1 MSQKLTI
8 ALIAHDRTKPV
19 LLDWFKA
26 HFVRLKDHNIVAT
39 GTTGRLLKESVKA
52 EIAASSMQFTAVQ
65 SGPFGGDQQVGAMIA
80 EGKIDA
86 MIFFEDVLTPQ
97 PHDVDV
103 KALLR
108 LAVLYEVPV
117 ACNRATADMMVSS
130 ELFFDKAQ
138 RKRYPSIHQEF
149 EQYLNRTF
157 DESWPS
163 LRGTFFSRS
172 RSAL

>member
-1 MSQKLTI
+1 VSDKLNI

-19 LLDWFKA
+19 LLSWFQENIQ
-26 HFVRLKDHNIVAT
+26 RLKDHRIVST
-39 GTTGRLLKESVKA
+39 GTTGRLLREG
-52 EIAASSMQFTAVQ
+52 AAADVDINKIDFVAVQ

-86 MIFFEDVLTPQ
+86 MVFFEDVLTPQ

-117 ACNRATADMMVSS
+117 ACNRATADMMIKS
-130 ELFFDKAQ
+130 ETFFDKSQ
-138 RKRYPSIHQEF
+138 RKQYPSIHEEF
-149 EQYLNRTF
+149 EQYLNR
-157 DESWPS
+157 SV
-163 LRGTFFSRS
+163 
-172 RSAL
+172 